1 MDRARCGGHGMSYLP
16 YVIAAYAVF
25 VLVLLWDLIAGRW
38 QVRRALKVAQARR
51 LRERKRVLP
60 SDAELSR

>member
-1 MDRARCGGHGMSYLP
+1 MNYLP

-38 QVRRALKVAQARR
+38 QVRRALKMAQAHR
-51 LRERKRVLP
+51 LRERKPAVP
-60 SDAELSR
+60 TDAELIR

>member
-1 MDRARCGGHGMSYLP
+1 MNYLP

-38 QVRRALKVAQARR
+38 QVRRALKTAQARR
-51 LRERKRVLP
+51 LRERKRAVP
-60 SDAELSR
+60 SDAELIR

>member
-1 MDRARCGGHGMSYLP
+1 MSYLP

-38 QVRRALKVAQARR
+38 QVRRALRVAQARR

>member
-1 MDRARCGGHGMSYLP
+1 MTYLP

-38 QVRRALKVAQARR
+38 QVRGALKTAKARR
-51 LRERKRVLP
+51 PRERKGAVP
-60 SDAELSR
+60 SDTELIR

>member
-1 MDRARCGGHGMSYLP
+1 MSYLP

-38 QVRRALKVAQARR
+38 QVRRALKIAQARR
-51 LRERKRVLP
+51 LRERKRAAVP
-60 SDAELSR
+60 TDAELIR

>member
-1 MDRARCGGHGMSYLP
+1 MSYLP

-38 QVRRALKVAQARR
+38 QLRRALKAAQARR
-51 LRERKRVLP
+51 LRERKRAVP
-60 SDAELSR
+60 SDAELVR